1 MNVLIIA
8 VDKLREAYVRTGC
21 ELYVKRLHPYH
32 SVTTVDVRKG
42 SGAAATADEGR
53 RILERIEPTDVVW
66 ALDRE
71 GDAIASA
78 ALAKRIALVERAG
91 RRRMVLAIGG
101 ADGLSEAVLA
111 RADLRWSLSPLTFLH
126 EMTRLI
132 VLEQL
137 YRAAKIARGEPYHR

>member
-8 VDKLREAYVRTGC
+8 VDKLREAYVRSGC
-21 ELYVKRLHPYH
+21 ELYAKRLRPYH
-32 SVTTVDVRKG
+32 TVTTIEVRKG

-53 RILERIEPTDVVW
+53 RILERLEPTDVVW
-66 ALDRE
+66 ALDRV
-71 GDAIASA
+71 GDAFASI
-78 ALAKRIALVERAG
+78 ALAKRIALVERDG
-91 RRRMVLAIGG
+91 HRRLVLAIGG
-101 ADGLSEAVLA
+101 AEGLSEAVFA

-132 VLEQL
+132 VFEQL